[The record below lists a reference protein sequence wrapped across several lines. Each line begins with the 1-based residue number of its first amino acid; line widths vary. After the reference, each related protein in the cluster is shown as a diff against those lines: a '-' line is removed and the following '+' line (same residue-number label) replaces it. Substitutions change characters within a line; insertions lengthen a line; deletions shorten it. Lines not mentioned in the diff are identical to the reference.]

1 VDDATVELEVEVF
14 DNSGQRLGRRFVSL
28 DGHSSRLRS
37 LEGFGVTGVSS
48 AYATVKVI
56 EGDGRVAVGGSV
68 IDNITGDPTSL
79 DAIHPNQVAG
89 TAGEEQHSLVAA
101 IAHSKGA
108 LGSVWRSGLAIVN
121 QTSASQT
128 VTLRYEVEYD
138 RTGAFDGSGE
148 EVVTIPAGHQAHW
161 EDVLVELFGIPENAK
176 TQGALHVFS
185 PAGLMI
191 DSRTYNVRSDGGT
204 FGLGLPGLKSGDLVS
219 TDGKAGIING
229 LIHSDETRTNIGL
242 AEYSGQG
249 TTVSVYFRT
258 TILSGAVIN
267 SITQRNIEIPPDSHF
282 QLLRVFDGAQVDTL
296 QGVEATV
303 VVESGG
309 SVYSYATTIDNA
321 SGDPTAFTAA
331 KE

>member
-1 VDDATVELEVEVF
+1 M
-14 DNSGQRLGRRFVSL
+14 
-28 DGHSSRLRS
+28 
-37 LEGFGVTGVSS
+37 
-48 AYATVKVI
+48 
-56 EGDGRVAVGGSV
+56 
-68 IDNITGDPTSL
+68 
-79 DAIHPNQVAG
+79 
-89 TAGEEQHSLVAA
+89 
-101 IAHSKGA
+101 
-108 LGSVWRSGLAIVN
+108 
-121 QTSASQT
+121 
-128 VTLRYEVEYD
+128 
-138 RTGAFDGSGE
+138 
-148 EVVTIPAGHQAHW
+148 HW

-219 TDGKAGIING
+219 TGGKAGIING

-242 AEYSGQG
+242 AEYSGQD

-267 SITQRNIEIPPDSHF
+267 SITQRNIEIPSDSHF
-282 QLLRVFDGAQVDTL
+282 QLLRVFEGAPVDTL

-309 SVYSYATTIDNA
+309 LVYSYATTIDNA
-321 SGDPTAFTAA
+321 SGDPTAFAAA